1 MEYAISILTA
11 DSKTHDFLNLE
22 GPVDLAKTEALERFH
37 KNGIGSE
44 VVEALHLPMMDYY
57 DAHQCRDTTG
67 RGCCTYC
74 GGVIPRSF
82 LDREVHGD
90 D

>member
-11 DSKTHDFLNLE
+11 DSKIHDFLNLS
-22 GPVDLAKTEALERFH
+22 GPVDRAKADALERFH
-37 KNGIGSE
+37 KYGTGGE
-44 VVEALHLPMMDYY
+44 VVEVLHLPMMDYY

-74 GGVIPRSF
+74 GGVIPGSP
-82 LDREVHGD
+82 LDREINGGD
-90 D
+90 